1 LNSPWSETEQ
11 VKEAMLAAVASDP
24 PLLSEVARHVIE
36 SGGKL
41 LRGTL
46 VTTAYGALGGED
58 LEEVVPLA
66 AAIELIHGATLL
78 HDDIIDGASLRRGRE
93 AAHSAFSL
101 GGALVGGD
109 FLYVKAFEISGRYG
123 PRVIE
128 ITGAACTAL
137 AEGETLQQLNRSN
150 FELDES
156 TYFKIIEKKTAA
168 LITAGVLVGGHL
180 AGATEEQME
189 ALRDYG
195 TNLGLAFQIT
205 DDLLDIMGREE
216 VLGKS
221 PFTDLHQGNLT
232 LAAIHALAHSPEA
245 PRLLEILNTSDWNGK
260 LEGVARNIMR
270 EASSL
275 EYAKRRAKE
284 FADRA
289 SKALDIL
296 PPSNHR
302 DVLSF
307 AADSAVTRQS

>member
-1 LNSPWSETEQ
+1 MNSPWSETER
-11 VKEAMLAAVASDP
+11 VKEAMQAAVSSDP
-24 PLLSEVARHVIE
+24 PLLSQVARHVIE

-46 VTTAYGALGGED
+46 VTTAYGALGGND
-58 LEEVVPLA
+58 LAEVVPLA

-93 AAHSAFSL
+93 AAHSAF
-101 GGALVGGD
+101 GQGAALVGGD

-123 PRVIE
+123 PRIIE
-128 ITGAACTAL
+128 ITGEACTSL
-137 AEGETLQQLNRSN
+137 AEGEILQQLNRSN
-150 FELDES
+150 FELDET

-180 AGATEEQME
+180 AGASQAQME
-189 ALRDYG
+189 ALREFG

-205 DDLLDIMGREE
+205 DDLLDITGQEE

-232 LAAIHALAHSPEA
+232 LAAIHTLAHSSDA
-245 PRLLEILNTSDWNGK
+245 PRLLEILRSRHWNGK

-270 EASSL
+270 EAGSI

-289 SKALDIL
+289 RRALDIL

-302 DVLSF
+302 NVLSF
-307 AADSAVTRQS
+307 AADSAVTRKS

>member
-1 LNSPWSETEQ
+1 MNSPWSETEL
-11 VKEAMLAAVASDP
+11 VKEAMLAAVESDP

-46 VTTAYGALGGED
+46 VTTAFGALGGES

-93 AAHSAFSL
+93 AAHSAF
-101 GGALVGGD
+101 GQGAALVGGD

-128 ITGAACTAL
+128 ITGEACTAL

-150 FELDES
+150 FDLDEA

-168 LITAGVLVGGHL
+168 LIKAGVLVGGHL
-180 AGATEEQME
+180 AGANEKQMV
-189 ALRDYG
+189 ALREFG

-232 LAAIHALAHSPEA
+232 LAPIHTLSHSAEA
-245 PRLLEILNTSDWNGK
+245 TQLLDILNSSDWNGN

-270 EASSL
+270 DAGSL
-275 EYAKRRAKE
+275 EYAKRKAKE

-289 SKALDIL
+289 LKALESL
-296 PPSNHR
+296 PPSNYR